1 MPENPMVR
9 MQELL
14 RELFQFDCQ
23 DLDFGV
29 YRVLNYRRKQVEEF
43 IGTRLPQVVDE
54 AFAQYASADKAAV
67 DRELEEK
74 RHEIVASLGAT
85 AFDATGQLVMTFR
98 ETPLGKQY
106 IELEHKAKV
115 GHVAE
120 ELKAGVYND
129 LYTFFSRYYE
139 DGDVFSKPRRGKV
152 EIPFTGHEDVVLHWA
167 NKDQYYIKTGEQ
179 FKTYRF
185 AVDKQAVQF
194 ALKNAAT
201 EQNNNQREKRYFVL
215 VEESPVAFDDK
226 TRTLTVFFEY
236 RPLTNAEKK
245 DYGKTENQKR
255 QDKLN
260 AVAEDSILKRVKDAT
275 LKARLAQPVGDG
287 KPGLLRYH
295 LNRFTKKN
303 STDFFIHKNLRGFLE
318 RELDDFLK
326 TEVLRVDELLAT
338 GGTVAAQQLARAGVS
353 CARLPARSSRSSP
366 RSRISRRNCSRNGNS
381 SSAPNTASRW
391 TGCRNRC
398 GLTC

>member
-1 MPENPMVR
+1 
-9 MQELL
+9 
-14 RELFQFDCQ
+14 
-23 DLDFGV
+23 
-29 YRVLNYRRKQVEEF
+29 
-43 IGTRLPQVVDE
+43 
-54 AFAQYASADKAAV
+54 
-67 DRELEEK
+67 
-74 RHEIVASLGAT
+74 
-85 AFDATGQLVMTFR
+85 
-98 ETPLGKQY
+98 
-106 IELEHKAKV
+106 
-115 GHVAE
+115 
-120 ELKAGVYND
+120 
-129 LYTFFSRYYE
+129 
-139 DGDVFSKPRRGKV
+139 
-152 EIPFTGHEDVVLHWA
+152 
-167 NKDQYYIKTGEQ
+167 
-179 FKTYRF
+179 
-185 AVDKQAVQF
+185 VDKQAVQF

-338 GGTVAAQQLARAGVS
+338 GGTVAAQQLARARVVREIAGQIIAFLAQIEDFQKKLFEKRKFVVRTEY
-353 CARLPARSSRSSP
+353 CVTLDRLPEP
-366 RSRISRRNCSRNGNS
+366 L
-381 SSAPNTASRW
+381 W
-391 TGCRNRC
+391 
-398 GLTC
+398 LTC